1 MTDVSARGM
10 VGLVLAGGY
19 SLRFGSDKALAP
31 CPEAGEGRELGG
43 KISGDFAAPSHLL
56 RAVGILRSLP
66 GLERVAVSCR
76 RDQADAFR
84 GVLPPDVPLV
94 FDENMGELPG
104 AGSGEMPGV
113 AGQGGAKPGLKSTPL
128 RGIHA
133 GLKFLCR
140 DFAPAANPA
149 APHKNFDTP
158 LSAPLPA
165 ACAAPS
171 LFAPSLFIIPCDMP
185 FLNAG
190 LLMRLVQARAEAVRA
205 GRDFLRTSFIH
216 PDGVIETLIAIYE
229 AASLPMAEDA
239 LRSGRLGLYSLV
251 PRERQ
256 LLVESD
262 EHRAFWNR
270 NTPQD
275 VPDGPD
281 VPRKPWCAA
290 GQTEESF

>member
-1 MTDVSARGM
+1 MTNISARGM

-31 CPEAGEGRELGG
+31 CPEATS
-43 KISGDFAAPSHLL
+43 ISAPSHLL
-56 RAVGILRSLP
+56 RAVDILRSLP

-76 RDQADAFR
+76 RDQAEAFR

-94 FDENMGELPG
+94 FDEDMGEITC
-104 AGSGEMPGV
+104 AGCGEMPGV
-113 AGQGGAKPGLKSTPL
+113 AGQGRAKPGLKSTPL

-140 DFAPAANPA
+140 DFVCPEPSCANAACVPGSSA
-149 APHKNFDTP
+149 APHKNFD
-158 LSAPLPA
+158 APLPA

-171 LFAPSLFIIPCDMP
+171 LFAPSLFVIPCDMP

-190 LLMRLVQARAEAVRA
+190 LLMRLVQARAEAIRA
-205 GRDFLRTSFIH
+205 GLDFLRTSFIH

-275 VPDGPD
+275 MPDGPD
-281 VPRKPWCAA
+281 VPRKPWCVA